1 MMTTSCGSG
10 EEDVLLKNIEQSSLY
25 TLRLVKWMAEDK
37 KKLGKDESS
46 FLDIHTSFFTKRPV
60 FVHITEGGKRCTA

>member
-1 MMTTSCGSG
+1 
-10 EEDVLLKNIEQSSLY
+10 
-25 TLRLVKWMAEDK
+25 MAEDK